1 MLLHAHVA
9 AMCLSLAHSVF
20 LGAFQEAL
28 IKAVK
33 DLKKSCT
40 NCVCVCVYGISMH
53 MATIHFILGIRQTLQ
68 TAHEKIV
75 YRIMRSNRHRSV
87 KHD

>member
-9 AMCLSLAHSVF
+9 AMPLSLAHSVF

-33 DLKKSCT
+33 DLKKACT
-40 NCVCVCVYGISMH
+40 NCVYMYGISMY
-53 MATIHFILGIRQTLQ
+53 MAAMRFILGIKQTLQ
-68 TAHEKIV
+68 NAYEKNYV
-75 YRIMRSNRHRSV
+75 QNYSL
-87 KHD
+87 